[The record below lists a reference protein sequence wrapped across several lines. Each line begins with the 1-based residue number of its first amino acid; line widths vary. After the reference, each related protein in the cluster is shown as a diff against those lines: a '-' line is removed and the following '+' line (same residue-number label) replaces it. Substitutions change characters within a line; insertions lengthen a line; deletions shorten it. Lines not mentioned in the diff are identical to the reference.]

1 MEQGMEEGMQDQSD
15 ALLWRASSCL
25 ETHVKEQGKDQGTH
39 NTQLKAHNTQLKAH
53 NTQRKAHF

>member
-1 MEQGMEEGMQDQSD
+1 MEEGMQDQSD